1 MILAWVATLVL
12 AGGVSVFDLV
22 GGTLVVGGAT
32 TAVRALLRMDQRRVQ
47 GLAGEL
53 RDSRSRT
60 DILFDVSPDP
70 MWVWDPETL
79 RVLDVNEAATRL
91 LGWSRD
97 ELLRMTL
104 AELQMDASPRQL
116 RTIPYAG
123 EWRHRKQDGSSVV
136 AFVTTSP
143 VVHEG
148 RPARLSL
155 VHDLTKER
163 DNDARTRAIVDGA
176 ADAILTI
183 DLDGVVESVNPGA
196 ERMFG
201 RTARLL
207 VGQSV
212 SHLMQGADGSPLD
225 GPVPAYGREVVGIR
239 ADGSTFPLEL
249 SVQDVQL
256 GDRTVSTVIAR
267 DITDRKALE
276 RRLTSQATHDPL
288 TGLPNRLLLIDR
300 LTHALSRAERS
311 GRSLAVL
318 FCDLDRFKVVNDSLG
333 HTAGDALLFTTASR
347 FRTAVRTADTVA
359 RFGGDEFVIL
369 VENLADETDAVRVAE
384 QLTASLDEPVRI
396 GNQDLHVTA
405 SIGIAVGRPGR
416 DTAEALVR
424 DADAAMY
431 RAKSN
436 GRARFEVFDSDLRR
450 QALERLEIEGAMRT
464 GLEQDEFVVHYQPEI
479 EVLTGDIVGL
489 EALVRWQ
496 RPGEGTRS
504 PAAFLPVAE
513 ETGLIVPLG
522 EAVLRQACAEASRWH
537 EELGARAPVVW
548 VNVSARQLA
557 SIDLLTM
564 IEHAVRELLPGPHA
578 IGLEITE
585 TDIVPDD
592 EISRRT
598 MEAFVDMGVK
608 LAIDDFGTGFASLS
622 YLWRFPAQVVK
633 IDQSFV
639 RRMEDDRDARVLVKA
654 MIDMAHSL
662 GKTVVAEGVETEEQL
677 AQLKRLGADTVQGY
691 LLARPQPAAA
701 IDALL
706 AV

>member
-1 MILAWVATLVL
+1 MILAWVITLVA
-12 AGGVSVFDLV
+12 AGGVTPFDIV

-97 ELLRMTL
+97 ELLRMTR
-104 AELQMDASPRQL
+104 AALQMDASPRQL

-123 EWRHRKQDGSSVV
+123 EWRHRRQDGSSLV

-163 DNDARTRAIVDGA
+163 DDDARTRAIVDGA

-183 DLDGVVESVNPGA
+183 DLDGIVESVNPGA

-201 RTARLL
+201 RPAHQLIGR
-207 VGQSV
+207 SV
-212 SHLMQGADGSPLD
+212 SALMQGADGAPLD

-239 ADGSTFPLEL
+239 ADESTFPLEL

-300 LTHALSRAERS
+300 LTHALSRAERT
-311 GRSLAVL
+311 GKSLAVL

-333 HTAGDALLFTTASR
+333 HTAGDALLFTAASR

-369 VENLADETDAVRVAE
+369 VENLADETDA
-384 QLTASLDEPVRI
+384 
-396 GNQDLHVTA
+396 
-405 SIGIAVGRPGR
+405 
-416 DTAEALVR
+416 
-424 DADAAMY
+424 
-431 RAKSN
+431 
-436 GRARFEVFDSDLRR
+436 
-450 QALERLEIEGAMRT
+450 
-464 GLEQDEFVVHYQPEI
+464 
-479 EVLTGDIVGL
+479 
-489 EALVRWQ
+489 
-496 RPGEGTRS
+496 
-504 PAAFLPVAE
+504 
-513 ETGLIVPLG
+513 
-522 EAVLRQACAEASRWH
+522 
-537 EELGARAPVVW
+537 
-548 VNVSARQLA
+548 
-557 SIDLLTM
+557 
-564 IEHAVRELLPGPHA
+564 
-578 IGLEITE
+578 
-585 TDIVPDD
+585 
-592 EISRRT
+592 
-598 MEAFVDMGVK
+598 
-608 LAIDDFGTGFASLS
+608 
-622 YLWRFPAQVVK
+622 
-633 IDQSFV
+633 
-639 RRMEDDRDARVLVKA
+639 
-654 MIDMAHSL
+654 
-662 GKTVVAEGVETEEQL
+662 
-677 AQLKRLGADTVQGY
+677 
-691 LLARPQPAAA
+691 
-701 IDALL
+701 
-706 AV
+706 